1 MNKLII
7 DKVVTVLDN
16 ISANEFVV
24 EEIFNSDDTTESNHE
39 SMFKIRIKKFLSFL
53 FNYLKSIIKK

>member
-16 ISANEFVV
+16 RNDNEFIAYDK
-24 EEIFNSDDTTESNHE
+24 IFNSDDTTESNHE
-39 SMFKIRIKKFLSFL
+39 SMFKIRIKKFFL